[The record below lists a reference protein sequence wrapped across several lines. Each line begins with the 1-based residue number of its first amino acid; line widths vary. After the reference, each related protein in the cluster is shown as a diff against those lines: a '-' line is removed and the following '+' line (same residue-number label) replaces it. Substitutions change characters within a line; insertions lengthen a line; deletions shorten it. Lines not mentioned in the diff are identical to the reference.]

1 MFSHVM
7 IGTDD
12 IEGSE
17 RFYNA
22 VLAVLGINEPVH
34 NVNDTGQ
41 KRLFYVHNGSVFCVT
56 EPINGEPA
64 CAANGSTIGFACDSP
79 EQVKEFHS
87 VAIANGATSIEAPP
101 GLRDNSTGKKHL
113 CYFLDLDG
121 HKICGMYR
129 CD

>member
-1 MFSHVM
+1 M
-7 IGTDD
+7 
-12 IEGSE
+12 
-17 RFYNA
+17 N
-22 VLAVLGINEPVH
+22 GINNPVR
-34 NVNDTGQ
+34 NTNETGQ
-41 KRLFYVHNGSVFCVT
+41 KRLFYAHNGSVFCIT

-64 CAANGSTIGFACDSP
+64 SFANGSTIDFVYESP
-79 EQVKEFHS
+79 QQVQKFHAI
-87 VAIANGATSIEAPP
+87 AIANGATSIEAPP

>member
-1 MFSHVM
+1 MFSHIM

-12 IEGSE
+12 IESSKK
-17 RFYNA
+17 FYDSI
-22 VLAVLGINEPVH
+22 LAVIGINNPVR
-34 NVNDTGQ
+34 NKNETGQ
-41 KRLFYVHNGSVFCVT
+41 QRLFYAHNGSVFCIT

-64 CAANGSTIGFACDSP
+64 SFANGSTIGFVCESP
-79 EQVKEFHS
+79 QQVQEFHA

>member
-1 MFSHVM
+1 MFSHIM

-12 IEGSE
+12 IESSKK
-17 RFYNA
+17 FYDS
-22 VLAVLGINEPVH
+22 VLAVIGINNPIRNTNE
-34 NVNDTGQ
+34 TGQ
-41 KRLFYVHNGSVFCVT
+41 KRLFYAHNGSVFCIT
-56 EPINGEPA
+56 EPINGKPA
-64 CAANGSTIGFACDSP
+64 SFANGSTIGFVCESP
-79 EQVKEFHS
+79 QQVKKFHA

-113 CYFLDLDG
+113 CYFRDLDG